1 MPDLLTALSNLLH
14 PQVLGVLVAGVL
26 LGMAFGAMPG
36 LDATSGTALFITATF
51 AMSTE
56 MSLALLLGLYM
67 AATYAGSI
75 TAISIGVPGTPAAA
89 ASVLD
94 GYALS
99 RQGKMARALSVSIV
113 AATFGA
119 TLGTVSLVL
128 LIRPIG
134 DIAVRFGAPEYCA
147 LGTLGLAM
155 VSSLVDG
162 AMLGGFIMALFGL
175 LLTTVGIDHFTGFP
189 RFTFGNFNLFEG
201 VTYIPALVGLF
212 AISEA
217 IMLVIYRREGS
228 AQGPSEAQA
237 PSARSSSM
245 PRWINFDLAWSSV
258 RSIAKAGT
266 IAGAIGMFLG
276 ALPAIGAATA
286 NWIGYSE
293 VRRLSRQK
301 ELYGKGSEEGLA
313 ACEAGAAATVSAS
326 FIPLLTFGIPGSA
339 TDAVILGAMLLH
351 GVVPGPSLLS
361 DNRPLVYFI
370 FLVLSASI
378 VLMFI
383 FGIVGVGLWI
393 RLVQVPRPFIIVSI
407 FTLSLV
413 GSYSVRSNTF
423 DVFLALAFGVV
434 GFLVRR
440 ARLSVVPIVLALVL
454 GSMIEEQFRRSLLL
468 SDAGIGIFLHR
479 PAALAILVFA
489 FASFLYP
496 VWRSVKQRMTRWP
509 PP

>member
-1 MPDLLTALSNLLH
+1 MPDLLTALASLLH
-14 PQVLGVLVAGVL
+14 PQVIAVLVAGVL

-51 AMSTE
+51 GMSTE

-119 TLGTVSLVL
+119 TLGTVALVV

-155 VSSLVDG
+155 VSTLVDG
-162 AMLGGFIMALFGL
+162 AMMGGFIMALFGL
-175 LLTTVGIDHFTGFP
+175 LLTTIGVDHFTGYP
-189 RFTFGNFNLFEG
+189 RFTFGQFNLFEG

-217 IMLVIYRREGS
+217 IMLVVYQREGS
-228 AQGPSEAQA
+228 AQSSNVPS
-237 PSARSSSM
+237 
-245 PRWINFDLAWSSV
+245 PRNASLPGWITFDLAWSSV

-266 IAGAIGMFLG
+266 IAGTIGMFLG

-293 VRRLSRQK
+293 AKRLSREK
-301 ELYGKGSEEGLA
+301 HLYGKGSEEGLA
-313 ACEAGAAATVSAS
+313 ACEAGAAATVSSS

-351 GVVPGPSLLS
+351 GVVPGPALLAE
-361 DNRPLVYFI
+361 NLPLVYYI
-370 FLVLSASI
+370 FLVLGSSI
-378 VLMFI
+378 VLMFA
-383 FGIVGVGLWI
+383 FGIVGVSIWI

-423 DVFLALAFGVV
+423 DVYLALAFGVF

-440 ARLSVVPIVLALVL
+440 AKLSVVPIVLALVL
-454 GSMIEEQFRRSLLL
+454 GAMIEEQFRRSLLL

-479 PAALAILVFA
+479 PAALAILLFA

-496 VWRSVKQRMTRWP
+496 VWRAVRQRLRNWP
-509 PP
+509 PAARA